1 MVKVEFTGSVEEV
14 KKEIREFIEASSGV
28 TTEGLTTSMKE
39 NLGAEAKV
47 EEKATVKVEEKK
59 EPVKKV
65 EEVATQKLPT
75 APAKKEEAPAE
86 VPTPLPTKTAE
97 YTATDLQKIAAA
109 WVNKDIDNNRAA
121 LVNLLASFEVKAITF
136 LPKEKYGAFV
146 QELKNLGADV

>member
-14 KKEIREFIEASSGV
+14 KKEIREFIEVSSGV

-39 NLGAEAKV
+39 NLETEAKA

-65 EEVATQKLPT
+65 EEAATQRLPT

-86 VPTPLPTKTAE
+86 VVTPLPTKTAE
-97 YTATDLQKIAAA
+97 YTAQDLQKIAAA

-121 LVNLLASFEVKAITF
+121 LKNLLSTFGVKAISF
-136 LPKEKYGAFV
+136 LPKENYGTFV